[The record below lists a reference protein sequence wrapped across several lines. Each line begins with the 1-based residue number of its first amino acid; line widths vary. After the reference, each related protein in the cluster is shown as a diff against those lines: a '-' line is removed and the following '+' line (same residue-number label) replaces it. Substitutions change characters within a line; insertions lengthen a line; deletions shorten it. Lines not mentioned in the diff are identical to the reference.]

1 MSDLIILFKN
11 CSYENK
17 HITGGKCSSLGHI
30 FHLSQKIGFSIAN
43 GYCVTTNL
51 YDLFLEQNNL
61 TSIIEDKLNNINVEN
76 IEELEEKSFELR
88 NLICSGTFTD
98 EQIKSIKE
106 NYNQLCLSYNKENLE
121 VAVRSSAICED
132 LPSASFAGQMETYLN
147 VIGYEQLINKIIE
160 CFASLFTSR
169 AISYRKRNNIEYKDV
184 KISVAIQKMVRSDIG
199 SAGVAFSIDT
209 ESGYNKAV
217 IINASFG
224 LGEAVVSGLVTPDEF
239 ILDKRVLEHIDSGK
253 DPILTKKLGNK
264 DMKIIY
270 GDHGGTVEIETND
283 YEKKNFCMS
292 NTQAMELGRIVME
305 LEKEYSL
312 MLDKKSGLD
321 TEFAI
326 DGIDNKIYIIQARPE
341 TIHNN
346 NTNLNIKKYVLDE
359 KSKVLTKGI
368 AIGEKIST
376 GKIKVLNSIKEHYLF
391 NEGDILVTKYTT
403 PDWESIM
410 KKASALLTEKGSRT
424 CHAAI
429 IAREFGLNALVG
441 CENATTIFQNNQEVT
456 VSCCEGELGFVYEGI
471 LKFHIEEMNISENL
485 KLPIKLKLNV
495 GNPESSFKDSMI
507 PNDGVGL
514 GRMEF
519 IINNYIGIHPNAL
532 IDYPNIVDEE
542 VKNRISEIIG
552 EGNDGKQYFIE
563 RLARGIAKIASPFY
577 PKEVIIRLSD
587 FKSSEYRNL
596 IGGSLY
602 EPIEEN
608 PHIGQRGS
616 YRYYCDDFKE
626 SFVLE
631 CQAIKYAI
639 ENMMM
644 DNIILMIPFC
654 RTTDECQKVI
664 KIMADNGLVR
674 GVNGLK
680 IFIMMEI
687 VSNVIEAEE
696 FSEFIDGISVGSND
710 LSSAVNSICRESDKL
725 CKITDHTNLSFRRL
739 IKSGIETYKKN
750 GKQTG
755 FCGEVVSSSIDFCKF
770 LVECGIDSI
779 SVTSDVALKTL
790 YLLSKEYEQ

>member
-1 MSDLIILFKN
+1 MDLILWFRE
-11 CSYENK
+11 CSYKNK
-17 HITGGKCSSLGHI
+17 CITGGKCSSLGELYY
-30 FHLSQKIGFSIAN
+30 LSKKIGFSIAD
-43 GYCVTTNL
+43 GFCISVNL
-51 YDLFLEQNNL
+51 YDLFLKQNNL

-199 SAGVAFSIDT
+199 NAGVAFSIDT

-264 DMKIIY
+264 DIKIIY
-270 GDHGGTVEIETND
+270 GEHGGTVEIETND

-292 NTQAMELGRIVME
+292 NTQAIELGRIVME

-312 MLDKKSGLD
+312 MLDKKNGID

-326 DGIDNKIYIIQARPE
+326 DEIDNKIYIIQARPE
-341 TIHNN
+341 TVHSN

-376 GKIKVLNSIKEHYLF
+376 GKIKVLNSIKEHHLF

-403 PDWESIM
+403 PDWEPIM
-410 KKASALLTEKGSRT
+410 KIASALIINKGSRT
-424 CHAAI
+424 CHSAI
-429 IAREFGLNALVG
+429 ISREFGLNALVG

-456 VSCCEGELGFVYEGI
+456 VSCANGEEGVVYEGI
-471 LKFHIEEMNISENL
+471 LKFHVEEMNISENL

-532 IDYPNIVDEE
+532 INYPNIVDEE
-542 VKNRISEIIG
+542 IKNKITEIIG
-552 EGNDGKQYFIE
+552 ENNDGKQYFIE

-602 EPIEEN
+602 EPYEEN
-608 PHIGQRGS
+608 PHIGQRGA

-644 DNIILMIPFC
+644 NNIILMIPFC

-664 KIMADNGLVR
+664 KIMENNGLVR

-680 IFIMMEI
+680 IFIMMEVI
-687 VSNVIEAEE
+687 SNVIEAEE

-710 LSSAVNSICRESDKL
+710 LFSGALQICRESDKL
-725 CKITDHTNLSFRRL
+725 CKIANHTNLSFCRL

-755 FCGEVVSSSIDFCKF
+755 FCGEIVSSSIDFCKF
-770 LVECGIDSI
+770 LVNCGIDSI

-790 YLLSKEYEQ
+790 YLLSKEYEH